1 MKKMKIM
8 LLSFA
13 LLAIVG
19 GALAFKAKGHIAY
32 CTADPESGNA
42 CIVSGQTANKA
53 CPNRIIL
60 TNQVGGTQTRF
71 TYCYTTPVA
80 GRSDCKDASGAD
92 LLCTTPT
99 TSFKTLDGN

>member
-19 GALAFKAKGHIAY
+19 GALAFRAKTTIAY
-32 CTADPESGNA
+32 CTAEVEESGPA
-42 CIVSGQTANKA
+42 CKINSVNKA
-53 CPNRIIL
+53 CPNRIFL
-60 TNQVGGTQTRF
+60 TTAAGTPRF

-80 GRSDCKDASGAD
+80 GRTDCLDASGNQ

-99 TSFKTLDGN
+99 TSFKDVD

>member
-1 MKKMKIM
+1 MKIM

-19 GALAFKAKGHIAY
+19 GALAFKAKSLPFY
-32 CTADPESGNA
+32 CTAAVESNGT
-42 CIVSGQTANKA
+42 CLISGAQKA
-53 CPNRIIL
+53 CPNHIL
-60 TNQVGGTQTRF
+60 YTTAAGSTRF

-80 GRSDCKDASGAD
+80 TRNDCKNAAGTAD

-99 TSFKTLDGN
+99 TSFITTEQ

>member
-19 GALAFKAKGHIAY
+19 GALAFKAMGAIAY
-32 CTADPESGNA
+32 CTADPEAGNA
-42 CIVSGQTANKA
+42 CIVSGQSTNKA
-53 CPNRIIL
+53 CPNRTFL
-60 TNQVGGTQTRF
+60 TNQLGGNGNRF
-71 TYCYTTPVA
+71 TYCYTTPLA
-80 GRSDCKDASGAD
+80 GRQDCKDAAGVND

-99 TSFKTLDGN
+99 TSFKTIDQ